1 MNDKQIFIFGNGGAA
16 ANASHFAADLGKG
29 TLGRRYE
36 GEKRVRVTSLTD
48 NVTTLTAYANDLS
61 FEDIFVQQLR
71 NLLNPGDL
79 VIAITGSGNSPNV
92 LKAIEYAKK
101 KGALTIGVLG
111 FKTGGKAA
119 RLADHAIIIQS
130 DHYGIIEDTC
140 TVLHHLI
147 TDCLTKLKAEYDGNE
162 ESRLS

>member
-1 MNDKQIFIFGNGGAA
+1 MGNGGAA

-48 NVTTLTAYANDLS
+48 NATSLSAYANDLS

-92 LKAIEYAKK
+92 LEAIEYAKK
-101 KGALTIGVLG
+101 KGALTIGFLG
-111 FKTGGKAA
+111 FKTGGESGQTGGSCYHYSERPLWNNRGYLYGTPPSYY
-119 RLADHAIIIQS
+119 RLPD
-130 DHYGIIEDTC
+130 ET
-140 TVLHHLI
+140 
-147 TDCLTKLKAEYDGNE
+147 
-162 ESRLS
+162 